1 VQLSHPRVRVNGVWV
16 SLLTLV
22 LVVAVL
28 WAGKAILL
36 PLALGIILA
45 FALTPAVK
53 MFDRYRLPR
62 FAGVALTMLFAL
74 GIVGGIGYV
83 VVDQFAELSTQ
94 LTHYTSSMR
103 RKVAEL
109 RPGGELKRLVAMRS
123 GPRGDVLEAPLGHT
137 RGQEAELHV
146 TARSRLAATSTQRSS
161 RAEASTASV
170 ISAARRPSRN
180 VGIAVTGEPL
190 RTLL

>member
-1 VQLSHPRVRVNGVWV
+1 MVPARGAGSIVLPSHPRVRVNGVWV

-28 WAGKAILL
+28 WAAKTILL

-45 FALTPAVK
+45 FALTPVVK
-53 MFDRYRLPR
+53 LFDRYRLPR
-62 FAGVALTMLFAL
+62 FAGVTLTMLLAL

-94 LTHYTSSMR
+94 LTRSTSSMG

-109 RPGGELKRLVAMRS
+109 RPGKDATLQPLTRPMD
-123 GPRGDVLEAPLGHT
+123 RGTETLEDT
-137 RGQEAELHV
+137 
-146 TARSRLAATSTQRSS
+146 
-161 RAEASTASV
+161 
-170 ISAARRPSRN
+170 
-180 VGIAVTGEPL
+180 
-190 RTLL
+190 